1 MALVLRD
8 RIVHVTLLIINN
20 TIIYSSVIIPILLF
34 KINSTNAVNPTIAVV
49 LLVILLDTAL
59 CALALA
65 NLQRLK
71 FLYRFIITISL
82 LGYFLTIPFL
92 LLILDDNPNCSNYY
106 KWLFIIPFCIAVVA
120 VIDVEYHYNDYFK
133 EDHFNK
139 YLKKDQVNEG
149 SLTTYCNNVT
159 IKGNPEKLEIEN
171 YHTYITIEGSSD
183 KLKHAY
189 NCYKVSMYGAHLTI
203 CTTSLYTIKWCLLTV
218 YRISNA
224 TTFYYFTPL
233 PLLLPVLT
241 YFAIF
246 IGTRKLSKSV
256 MFIYFI
262 TFILQILYTSTSIR
276 DLLLKEKDKC
286 WSFFE
291 HDCFALSNKLPNGFK
306 QLSDGIRIFVFAAIE
321 TISLFITIIV
331 FIFLIYYWITA
342 YDLEELK
349 CFLEYV
355 PAKEFDYD
363 DKCWL
368 TKDLEKYNKK
378 PFLSSIP
385 NSKKQAATNTSKSLT
400 D

>member
-1 MALVLRD
+1 MCYMYNGNKEHRS
-8 RIVHVTLLIINN
+8 R
-20 TIIYSSVIIPILLF
+20 
-34 KINSTNAVNPTIAVV
+34 
-49 LLVILLDTAL
+49 DTAL

-92 LLILDDNPNCSNYY
+92 LLILDDNPNRSNYY

-183 KLKHAY
+183 KLKYAY

-246 IGTRKLSKSV
+246 IGVNAK
-256 MFIYFI
+256 II
-262 TFILQILYTSTSIR
+262 
-276 DLLLKEKDKC
+276 KEQKDKC

-306 QLSDGIRIFVFAAIE
+306 QLSDAAIE

-355 PAKEFDYD
+355 PAEEFDYD

-385 NSKKQAATNTSKSLT
+385 NSKKQ
-400 D
+400 